1 MVLDGIGWYWMVLD
15 GIGWYWM
22 VLDGIGWY
30 WMVLDGILPLGS
42 ECVDTHIFTDPDPG
56 SQNVADTA
64 DPDSKH

>member
-15 GIGWYWM
+15 GS
-22 VLDGIGWY
+22 
-30 WMVLDGILPLGS
+30 LPLGS

-64 DPDSKH
+64 DPDSKR